1 MEGWDSGNGFHW
13 ERGDLLGSCAAIP
26 RESLDGFGIS
36 LGSGTCRGISQLPQ
50 RGRNLIPH
58 PSSPS
63 QDSSC
68 PPSPLTVSQPRAS
81 PEELQELLGK
91 VRRLNETLRELQPLP
106 DGNLPELI
114 RRLQELLRNHSE
126 SLLLL
131 AGSLQR
137 LEELLGS
144 VRSQAGRTERSLS
157 ILRDS
162 LSQQRSAAR
171 LELSRLS
178 TDGNSSRVILEH
190 HELLLG
196 RLGGRLEV
204 LGEQMAALGE
214 AARFMNR
221 SFSEDSL
228 EQRRRL
234 RELRELL
241 GNGSAERLRLREE
254 QAASE
259 RELRMEL
266 ALLGNATRELRMR
279 DWEHSAA
286 LRNISVIRPPGPKG
300 DRGMEGLEGEPG
312 LPGVPG
318 PRGLPGDRGPPG
330 PKGDQ
335 GELGPPGPRG
345 SKGAAPQEGSVR
357 LVNGSGPH
365 EGRVEI
371 FHERRWGSVCDDGW
385 DGKDGDV
392 TCRMLGYRGAADVF
406 RMARFGQGSGMIWMD
421 DVSCTGSED
430 SLELCAFSGW
440 GRTNCGH
447 AEDAGGAAT
456 P

>member
-1 MEGWDSGNGFHW
+1 GKSCGMQLHGIP
-13 ERGDLLGSCAAIP
+13 GS
-26 RESLDGFGIS
+26 RECSEPLPDPKSSRRAGGGFGIRDGGMGQREWIP
-36 LGSGTCRGISQLPQ
+36 LGKGGFIGIL
-50 RGRNLIPH
+50 RL
-58 PSSPS
+58 
-63 QDSSC
+63 
-68 PPSPLTVSQPRAS
+68 SQPRAS

-318 PRGLPGDRGPPG
+318 PRGKENGKTSPHTGNPTKSPKIPQNPIPKQPGMI
-330 PKGDQ
+330 Q
-335 GELGPPGPRG
+335 T
-345 SKGAAPQEGSVR
+345 APQEGSVR

-447 AEDAGGAAT
+447 AEDAGGEH
-456 P
+456 

>member
-1 MEGWDSGNGFHW
+1 MDPIWGWESREWREFPGKGGIYWDLGKEFPGKLPLDPRNFPGW
-13 ERGDLLGSCAAIP
+13 IWIPRNRGTCSAGTGLSISHPNHSRILQAGLNLLGSGGNFTSRLRVSRDIP
-26 RESLDGFGIS
+26 APSA
-36 LGSGTCRGISQLPQ
+36 GSE
-50 RGRNLIPH
+50 PH
-58 PSSPS
+58 PTS
-63 QDSSC
+63 
-68 PPSPLTVSQPRAS
+68 
-81 PEELQELLGK
+81 
-91 VRRLNETLRELQPLP
+91 
-106 DGNLPELI
+106 
-114 RRLQELLRNHSE
+114 H
-126 SLLLL
+126 
-131 AGSLQR
+131 
-137 LEELLGS
+137 
-144 VRSQAGRTERSLS
+144 
-157 ILRDS
+157 
-162 LSQQRSAAR
+162 QQRSAAR

-312 LPGVPG
+312 LPGVPAV
-318 PRGLPGDRGPPG
+318 PTHSLRDLSSSISTHRSVP
-330 PKGDQ
+330 
-335 GELGPPGPRG
+335 
-345 SKGAAPQEGSVR
+345 SAGAAPQEGSVR